1 MASLSSFLLS
11 FLPHIHGLLVWCSR
25 DRCSREY
32 SCIFLL
38 EVSIPGWFNY
48 NCQRV
53 YTLDYQKLLKEHS
66 SGTKDQRNQQII
78 GFSIV
83 LAILL
88 WTCPFQHLSFETGLP
103 DLVC

>member
-1 MASLSSFLLS
+1 M
-11 FLPHIHGLLVWCSR
+11 
-25 DRCSREY
+25 
-32 SCIFLL
+32 
-38 EVSIPGWFNY
+38 SIPGWFNY

-53 YTLDYQKLLKEHS
+53 YTLDHQKLLKEHS
-66 SGTKDQRNQQII
+66 TGTKDQRNQQIF

-103 DLVC
+103 DLVCKVSNGGSPGYFHANVTDMGVKMVYA